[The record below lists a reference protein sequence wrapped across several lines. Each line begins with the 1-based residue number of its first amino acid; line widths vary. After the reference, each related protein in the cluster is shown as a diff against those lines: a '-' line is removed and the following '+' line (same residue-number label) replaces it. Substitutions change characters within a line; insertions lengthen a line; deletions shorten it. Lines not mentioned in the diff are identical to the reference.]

1 MKLLALTHECVI
13 EEGATSDG
21 TFYQGPSPDE
31 IELVKFAKEAGFKFT
46 KVSKSDLEIEVR
58 RDLED
63 GNEKDDSNMEFD
75 RPQFVKKR
83 FEILR
88 RMEFNSDRK
97 RMSVLVIDPDD
108 GLLKLYCKG
117 ADNVIMQR
125 LDPNQIDID

>member
-31 IELVKFAKEAGFKFT
+31 IELVKFAKEAGFRFS
-46 KVSKSDLEIEVR
+46 KVSKSFIEIEVKR
-58 RDLED
+58 ELED
-63 GNEKDDSNMEFD
+63 FADPNVILPLDKFGFEQS
-75 RPQFVKKR
+75 QFVKKK
-83 FEILR
+83 FEMLR
-88 RMEFNSDRK
+88 RMEFTSDRK

-117 ADNVIMQR
+117 ADNVIM
-125 LDPNQIDID
+125 